1 MDISVAKVEP
11 RQALA
16 SGAMLNRG
24 RGYCA
29 DEWTGIAVVAV
40 YISPNSGQ
48 AAFGDFLDEDGECV
62 ERCFPRQV
70 LVLGNFNAHSTQSG
84 NSATYTRGRWLTD
97 WAAGLEHVLANKGT
111 ASTCVAWGGSSVVV
125 VTWAIS
131 DLYERIRDWR
141 VALGVATLSDHLYIF
156 IEVIQEDVDKNNSRD
171 ARGGA
176 SRSGPSPLHRWRLM
190 EWDRKMFRA
199 AAIIS
204 AWSWDARGTTS
215 LGSNEEVTTRC
226 PPADLQHGS
235 GAAGQGNWDA
245 VPASGQRRR
254 AVGIVPLLWRRRD
267 VVNDNGGD
275 NVVGAVR
282 GATGH
287 AGGASRGD

>member
-111 ASTCVAWGGSSVVV
+111 ASTCVAWGGVICGRRHVGHLGSVREDPRLE
-125 VTWAIS
+125 S
-131 DLYERIRDWR
+131 G
-141 VALGVATLSDHLYIF
+141 LG
-156 IEVIQEDVDKNNSRD
+156 SRNPV
-171 ARGGA
+171 R
-176 SRSGPSPLHRWRLM
+176 SPLH
-190 EWDRKMFRA
+190 
-199 AAIIS
+199 IY
-204 AWSWDARGTTS
+204 
-215 LGSNEEVTTRC
+215 
-226 PPADLQHGS
+226 
-235 GAAGQGNWDA
+235 
-245 VPASGQRRR
+245 
-254 AVGIVPLLWRRRD
+254 
-267 VVNDNGGD
+267 
-275 NVVGAVR
+275 
-282 GATGH
+282 
-287 AGGASRGD
+287 

>member
-48 AAFGDFLDEDGECV
+48 AAFGDFLDEDGECG

-70 LVLGNFNAHSTQSG
+70 LVLGNFNGHSTQSG

-111 ASTCVAWGGSSVVV
+111 ASTCIAWRGSSVVV

-141 VALGVATLSDHLYIF
+141 VA
-156 IEVIQEDVDKNNSRD
+156 
-171 ARGGA
+171 
-176 SRSGPSPLHRWRLM
+176 
-190 EWDRKMFRA
+190 
-199 AAIIS
+199 
-204 AWSWDARGTTS
+204 
-215 LGSNEEVTTRC
+215 
-226 PPADLQHGS
+226 
-235 GAAGQGNWDA
+235 
-245 VPASGQRRR
+245 
-254 AVGIVPLLWRRRD
+254 
-267 VVNDNGGD
+267 
-275 NVVGAVR
+275 
-282 GATGH
+282 
-287 AGGASRGD
+287 